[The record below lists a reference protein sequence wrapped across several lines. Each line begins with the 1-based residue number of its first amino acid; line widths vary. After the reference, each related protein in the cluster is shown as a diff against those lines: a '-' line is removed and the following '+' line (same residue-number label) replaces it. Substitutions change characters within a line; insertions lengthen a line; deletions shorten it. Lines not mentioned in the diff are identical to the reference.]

1 MCSVWKLSFVVFII
15 EMMVID
21 SFYVWKP
28 RNLQSVHRHTHISHT
43 AGNQRMQMKQE
54 YGETVYA
61 YFPKPSTSDKAHI
74 PVLGNPDVFFTRM
87 RGFFQRNDL
96 NPFNFAFFDYSR
108 ALQQLGRN
116 CSLKE
121 RNDIAEM
128 VLALSRNQNCSK
140 QHLAR
145 FLKNMAS
152 CGFSVNN
159 EADLSALKEI
169 KKIYLSKPDQLLQ
182 DSTSFLTALRNLHV
196 SWKQDEDKE
205 VILKIIDE
213 MPYGDMTDNGLS
225 DCVLSILDIG
235 VPWKALSAKC
245 QQNILQRMCEMN
257 VEKYAKSVRMVLY
270 ALSLWNGLNIK
281 EMSTTVSST
290 FLKFA
295 EKCLK
300 LVVIKETSNIKT
312 KQVCEW
318 VLFFICSGLLSRYHP
333 LLSKF

>member
-15 EMMVID
+15 EMVVTD
-21 SFYVWKP
+21 SFHVWKP
-28 RNLQSVHRHTHISHT
+28 QNLQSVYRHTHISHT
-43 AGNQRMQMKQE
+43 AVNQRMQMKQD
-54 YGETVYA
+54 YDETVCA
-61 YFPKPSTSDKAHI
+61 CFAKPTSSVKAHI
-74 PVLGNPDVFFTRM
+74 PAVGNPDVFFTRM

-96 NPFNFAFFDYSR
+96 NPFNFAFIDYSR
-108 ALQQLGRN
+108 ALQQPGRN

-128 VLALSRNQNCSK
+128 VLALSRNQKCSK

-152 CGFSVNN
+152 CGFSIKN
-159 EADLSALKEI
+159 EADKSSLKEI
-169 KKIYLSKPDQLLQ
+169 KKIYLSKPEQLLG
-182 DSTSFLTALRNLHV
+182 DSISFLTALRDLHV

-213 MPYGDMTDNGLS
+213 MPYVDMADNAFC

-245 QQNILQRMCEMN
+245 QQNILQRKCEMN
-257 VEKYAKSVRMVLY
+257 VEKYAKSVRMVLH
-270 ALSLWNGLNIK
+270 ALSLWDGLNIK
-281 EMSTTVSST
+281 EMSATVSSM

-295 EKCLK
+295 EKRL
-300 LVVIKETSNIKT
+300 LEETSNMKA

-318 VLFFICSGLLSRYHP
+318 VLLFMCSDLFSRYHT
-333 LLSKF
+333 LLSEFLKW